1 MHMITKIRSQLYRRR
16 YDFARRDGTR
26 TQEWV
31 LCKTEPE
38 ARLTQ
43 VQQREFEALC
53 SRFGR
58 PVPGDDSVVGSLPS
72 QGTDA

>member
-16 YDFARRDGTR
+16 YDFARRDGSR

-38 ARLTQ
+38 AQLTQ
-43 VQQREFEALC
+43 VQQREFAELC

-58 PVPGDDSVVGSLPS
+58 PVSGDDSVTGSLPQS
-72 QGTDA
+72 